1 MVLEL
6 GFVKDKVEKEFTF
19 EFSSRCTKEIMY
31 LFLDKIQNR
40 EFTNIHGKFISESAH
55 GIVR

>member
-6 GFVKDKVEKEFTF
+6 GFVKDKFEKEFTF

-40 EFTNIHGKFISESAH
+40 EFTNRHGKFISESAH